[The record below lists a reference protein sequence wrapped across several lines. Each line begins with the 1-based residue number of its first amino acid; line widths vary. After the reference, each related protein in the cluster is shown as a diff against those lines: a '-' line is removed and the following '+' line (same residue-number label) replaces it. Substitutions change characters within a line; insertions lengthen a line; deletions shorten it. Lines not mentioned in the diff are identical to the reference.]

1 MPRYLVARLFHVSID
16 EMPKAGRRSKE
27 VQVAQFPEIT
37 WEHSHVVVDE
47 EGAVKTYCVYAAP
60 NEEIVRRHAV
70 ELGLHDLQRISEIAG
85 DVSPDDFPLVD

>member
-1 MPRYLVARLFHVSID
+1 MPRYLVERLFHVSID

-27 VQVAQFPEIT
+27 VVVNQFPEIT

-47 EGAVKTYCVYAAP
+47 EGSVKTYCVYAAP

-85 DVSPDDFPLVD
+85 DVSPDDFPLD

>member
-1 MPRYLVARLFHVSID
+1 MPRYLVERLFHVSID
-16 EMPKAGRRSKE
+16 EMPIAGRRSKE
-27 VQVAQFPEIT
+27 VVVNQFPEIT

-47 EGAVKTYCVYAAP
+47 EGAVKTYCVYSAP

-85 DVSPDDFPLVD
+85 DVSPDDFPLD